1 MTEQAAGREGGSHS
15 GSPEKTPIL
24 RSVLR
29 RCWVAVAT
37 LVACSPSQDAPAG
50 FRVALV
56 TPGSIADAA
65 WNSGAYAGLMMV
77 RDSLGVAV
85 SHVEARTPGEQEEQL
100 RTYAAQRYQ
109 VIFGHGFEFQ
119 DAAERVARDY
129 PEAVF
134 VITSGQ
140 RVSGNVVPMVYR
152 IGEAAYLAGMV
163 AGGLTRTGRIGFV
176 GGIELPPVKE
186 GYEAWAAGARAVNPA
201 IESRE
206 TYLNNFDDAVAGREA
221 ALAMIRL
228 GVDMLHHNADAAGLG
243 VFQAAKEN
251 PGVFVFG
258 ANADQSSLAPDR
270 VPGSAVIDLPRSFLL
285 IAREVKDGAFRP
297 RVESF
302 GLESGVVKYVMNPAL
317 DSLLSPDLRARLAAA
332 TDSIMAAAAVDSA
345 PGGGVEGGNR

>member
-1 MTEQAAGREGGSHS
+1 MS
-15 GSPEKTPIL
+15 L
-24 RSVLR
+24 
-29 RCWVAVAT
+29 AT
-37 LVACSPSQDAPAG
+37 CSPSKPADPG
-50 FRVALV
+50 FRVGLV

-77 RDSLGVAV
+77 RDSMGVAV

-100 RTYAAQRYQ
+100 RTYAAQGYD

-119 DAAERVARDY
+119 DAAERVAAEY
-129 PEAVF
+129 PAPVF

-140 RVSGNVVPMVYR
+140 RVAGKVVPLVFR

-163 AGGLTRTGRIGFV
+163 AGTLTRTGQIGFV

-201 IESRE
+201 IQSRE

-251 PGVFVFG
+251 PGVYVFG
-258 ANADQSSLAPDR
+258 ANADQSSLAPER

-285 IAREVKDGAFRP
+285 IAREVQEGRFTP

-302 GLESGVVKYVMNPAL
+302 GLESGVVRYVANPAL
-317 DSLLSPDLRARLAAA
+317 DSLMSPELRARLAAA
-332 TDSIMAAAAVDSA
+332 TDSIIAASHQPPGADSVAA
-345 PGGGVEGGNR
+345 GGNQ